1 MIGRDDLQ
9 TSTVM
14 MCKIYKLILNESAIC
29 FCIILNVYTTC
40 WFVWLLYEVLRR
52 TNPACMMVVSR
63 QISTL
68 SRCLGTRGS
77 RLSARAQPG
86 LMSHVSGVTL
96 LRCNQSGM
104 MACQASS
111 RQASGETPEEALE
124 RRLRESERVDER
136 VTFVNSIGELQ
147 KEFEKAGERLVVVE
161 IESQQVCQTGWEEEA
176 ELHWKDDQRK
186 ALEPCLQLKHTFQ
199 RTARDCPDV
208 VFLMVEADTENGED
222 MCDFLGVEVLP
233 TVQFWRHGNMLWEHR
248 GVENLNQ
255 DLGEGVLYFG
265 DTAGGNEKASTYVT
279 DLNSSEELRAFV
291 AEEKDNSTLVV
302 VDISLSDA
310 TPCVHIFPAVMALA
324 KNFTGIAKFA
334 RILADKNDDL
344 KRLMSDENI
353 TQVPTFL
360 FYRGGKLIGRH
371 VGSSRGDL
379 IGQILS
385 MQSAAGIP
393 PPSPAGRGRQ
403 RSRRG
408 ARA

>member
-1 MIGRDDLQ
+1 MTGQ
-9 TSTVM
+9 TF
-14 MCKIYKLILNESAIC
+14 N
-29 FCIILNVYTTC
+29 
-40 WFVWLLYEVLRR
+40 
-52 TNPACMMVVSR
+52 
-63 QISTL
+63 L
-68 SRCLGTRGS
+68 SRPHALSSSRPGPFRFGTYFHYQTAKHLKSIRSRTVDGRVPGGARPRAQTGS
-77 RLSARAQPG
+77 RYS
-86 LMSHVSGVTL
+86 
-96 LRCNQSGM
+96 
-104 MACQASS
+104 
-111 RQASGETPEEALE
+111 SGETPEEALE

-136 VTFVNSIGELQ
+136 VTFVNSIQELEN
-147 KEFEKAGERLVVVE
+147 EFEKAGDRLVVVE

-176 ELHWKDDQRK
+176 ELHWKDDQKK

-208 VFLMVEADTENGED
+208 VFLMVEADIENGEE
-222 MCDFLGVEVLP
+222 MCDFLGVDVLP
-233 TVQFWRHGNMLWEHR
+233 TVQFWRHGTRLWEHR

-279 DLNSSEELRAFV
+279 DLNSRDALDAFV
-291 AEEKDNSTLVV
+291 AEEEDNETLVV
-302 VDISLSDA
+302 IDVSLSDA

-334 RILADKNDDL
+334 RVLADKNDDL
-344 KRLMSDENI
+344 KRFMSDENI

-360 FYRGGKLIGRH
+360 FYRGGKVIGRH

-393 PPSPAGRGRQ
+393 PPQPPAGSRRQ